1 MAGTSPAMTAGQ
13 AFYFRHCHGKLRQ
26 IKPEQLGRSAKTLL
40 PGDRIELLQP
50 VFHRL
55 AEVITA
61 LAERGVAR
69 CNVLTGIRAW
79 PRETSMK
86 RAMIIVALWWLAC

>member
-1 MAGTSPAMTAGQ
+1 
-13 AFYFRHCHGKLRQ
+13 LRQ

-69 CNVLTGIRAW
+69 CNVLTGIRA
-79 PRETSMK
+79 
-86 RAMIIVALWWLAC
+86 